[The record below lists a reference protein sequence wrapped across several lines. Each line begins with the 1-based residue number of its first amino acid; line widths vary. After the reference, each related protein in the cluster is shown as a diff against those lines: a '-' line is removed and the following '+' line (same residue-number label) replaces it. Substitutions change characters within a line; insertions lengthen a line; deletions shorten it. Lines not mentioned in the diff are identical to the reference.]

1 LADRV
6 STADAGVRVLQ
17 NAAMSNAPL
26 HPHEAAFI
34 QAFLIR
40 ERRERAAA
48 SLADPQKR
56 TLFTNR
62 LAHTLLRD
70 LDERCVRAGPDDRFA
85 SLRPTS
91 KVHVIATEE
100 EFDRRSAT
108 VADIPQ
114 LLRDAQFGVVISVIP
129 GKLAV
134 YKGEAPA
141 DTVWLSRP

>member
-1 LADRV
+1 
-6 STADAGVRVLQ
+6 
-17 NAAMSNAPL
+17 MSESPL
-26 HPHEAAFI
+26 HPHESAFI

-40 ERRERAAA
+40 ERRKRAAE

-56 TLFTNR
+56 MLFTNR
-62 LAHTLLRD
+62 LAHTLMRD
-70 LDERCVRAGPDDRFA
+70 LDERWVRANPDDRFT

-100 EFDRRSAT
+100 ELDGRSAS
-108 VADIPQ
+108 VVDIPQ
-114 LLRDAQFGVVISVIP
+114 LLRDAQFEIVISVIP

-141 DTVWLSRP
+141 DAIWLSRP